1 MFIHG
6 LSSLDVPTN
15 LTVVTTMAMLAPQHA
30 EMALRLWAELF
41 RDVIMVER
49 DRTISNIH
57 DLEGQESNSHPRLI
71 LASCQIHQLMAWT
84 DHMSLAVK
92 LVDY

>member
-1 MFIHG
+1 
-6 LSSLDVPTN
+6 
-15 LTVVTTMAMLAPQHA
+15 MAMLAPQHA

-57 DLEGQESNSHPRLI
+57 DL
-71 LASCQIHQLMAWT
+71 
-84 DHMSLAVK
+84 
-92 LVDY
+92 